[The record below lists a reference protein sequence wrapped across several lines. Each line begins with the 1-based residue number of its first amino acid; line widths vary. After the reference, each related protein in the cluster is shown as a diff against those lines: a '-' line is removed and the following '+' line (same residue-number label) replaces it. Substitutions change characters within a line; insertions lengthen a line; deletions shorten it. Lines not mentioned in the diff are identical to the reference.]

1 MLSRRKN
8 GTINPKWNHGPTTA
22 IRIPLVFKNQIVDYA
37 KALDSN
43 AETSGKEALRLIDA
57 YLKKECID
65 GREAARN
72 YNSPRWYFFN
82 KFREWVIGNRE

>member
-8 GTINPKWNHGPTTA
+8 GTITPKWNHGPTVA

-72 YNSPRWYFFN
+72 YNSPRWYIFN